1 MQGDANS
8 FVAHAARPRSLHALG
23 SGLRSLRIGCPN
35 DVAFAVA
42 VSSAWILLYNV
53 SFWQQT
59 VAAMGQASIG
69 AVLFLASLLLLVVAL
84 HATVLLLAPTRSA
97 MRALASLL
105 FMVAA
110 IGSYF
115 VDADG
120 VSLDEDMLRN
130 VAETDLAEVA
140 GLLSG
145 GLVLHVFFL
154 GVAPAILVWR
164 VVLPTTRWAAHLAQ
178 RATFF
183 AAALAV
189 CLTGVL
195 VSYASYASYFRE
207 YKSIRYALVPLI
219 PVASAVALAQDVWED
234 AHGVTL
240 VDRSGNVERSAATG
254 SKPLVLFIVVGE
266 TARAAD
272 FQLAGY
278 ERPTNPRLSR
288 VEDLVYFDHATS
300 CGTSTAIS
308 VPCMFSHLGRR
319 NFDTGAA
326 RNQTNVLDSLVKAG
340 FAIQWRDNNAGCK
353 GVCARVPEIV
363 YKPSPD
369 NRASCPHSY
378 CYDEVMLAGLADT
391 LRHVDRDTAI
401 VFHLIGSHGPAYAE
415 RYPPS
420 FETFKPACR
429 THQLQRCTREEI
441 VNAYDNT
448 IAYTDSV
455 LARQIELL
463 EEASD
468 RVDSLLIYVSDHGES
483 LGEQGMYLHGM
494 PYAVA
499 PRVQTEIP
507 MLVWTSRGYA
517 QRTGLSMS
525 CLQSSADRPISHD
538 NVYDTLLGAAEVR
551 DALYDPEGDV
561 LRACR
566 SR

>member
-8 FVAHAARPRSLHALG
+8 FVAHAARPAPPHALG
-23 SGLRSLRIGCPN
+23 SGPRSLRIDCPG
-35 DVAFAVA
+35 DVAFALAVA
-42 VSSAWILLYNV
+42 SVWILLYNQ

-59 VAAMGQASIG
+59 VSAMGQPSVG
-69 AVLFLASLLLLVVAL
+69 SGLFLASLLLLLVAM

-97 MRALASLL
+97 MRVLASLL

-110 IGSYF
+110 VGSYF
-115 VDADG
+115 VGAAG
-120 VSLDEDMLRN
+120 VSLDEGMLRN
-130 VAETDLAEVA
+130 VAETDFAEVA
-140 GLLSG
+140 GLLNG
-145 GLVLHVFFL
+145 ALVLHVLVF

-164 VVLPTTRWAAHLAQ
+164 VVLPATRWQAHLAQ
-178 RATFF
+178 RATFLV
-183 AAALAV
+183 AALAM
-189 CLTGVL
+189 CFTGVF

-207 YKSIRYALVPLI
+207 YKSIRYLLVPLI
-219 PVASAVALAQDVWED
+219 PVASAVALAQDAWED
-234 AHGVTL
+234 AHGATL
-240 VDRSGNVERSAATG
+240 VDRSGNVERTAATG
-254 SKPLVLFIVVGE
+254 GKPLVLFIVVGE

-278 ERPTNPRLSR
+278 ERPTNPRLSM

-308 VPCMFSHLGRR
+308 VPCMFSHLGRK
-319 NFDTGAA
+319 NFDLGAA

-340 FAIQWRDNNAGCK
+340 FAVQWRDNNSGCK
-353 GVCARVPEIV
+353 GVCARVPEIA
-363 YKPSPD
+363 YEPSPD
-369 NRASCPHSY
+369 NRALCPHPY
-378 CYDEVMLAGLADT
+378 CYDEIMLADLADT

-415 RYPPS
+415 RYPPD
-420 FETFKPACR
+420 FEIFKPACR
-429 THQLQRCTREEI
+429 TNQLQRCTREEI
-441 VNAYDNT
+441 ANAYDNT

-463 EEASD
+463 EGASD
-468 RVDSLLIYVSDHGES
+468 RLDGLLIYVSDHGES
-483 LGEQGMYLHGM
+483 LGERGMYLHGM

-525 CLQSSADRPISHD
+525 CLRSSADRPISHD

-551 DALYDPEGDV
+551 DALYDPEGDI

-566 SR
+566 SH